1 MSARWSNTDNQGIT
15 PWEVLLASEAY
26 FLRAEGALKGWNMQI
41 TAQEAYNKGIEM
53 SLLYWGAT
61 PAQVTAY
68 QAGTTTPIA
77 LPDFSTPAMSDIT
90 AKWSSDGSKNL
101 EQIITQKWI
110 ALFPD
115 GVEAWADLRRTEF
128 PKLYPIIHSENPDVP
143 ENAIMHRVQYVP
155 DEYNTNAA
163 AIAAGLTLLGGPD
176 KANTRL
182 WWNPAK

>member
-1 MSARWSNTDNQGIT
+1 
-15 PWEVLLASEAY
+15 
-26 FLRAEGALKGWNMQI
+26 MQI

-61 PAQVTAY
+61 PAQVAAY

-115 GVEAWADLRRTEF
+115 GWEAWGDYRRTEF
-128 PKLYPIIHSENPDVP
+128 PKLYPVVNSNNPDVP
-143 ENAIMHRVQYVP
+143 ANAIMRRIQFGP
-155 DEYNTNAA
+155 SEYNNNAA
-163 AIAAGLTLLGGPD
+163 AVADGITKLGGPD
-176 KANTRL
+176 KASTRL
-182 WWNPAK
+182 WWDKAK